1 MILNIK
7 QFLWKDELLM
17 GEKIIVGENEEQK
30 QLRFGQLDT
39 NEAKHMAISWNGVM
53 GMRFACFI

>member
-1 MILNIK
+1 
-7 QFLWKDELLM
+7 M

-30 QLRFGQLDT
+30 QLRFRQLDT

-53 GMRFACFI
+53 GMRFAHFI